1 MSEAWSECVGHV
13 VNGEFPLQEY
23 LGGKQTAVFLTERP
37 EQQGVRAAIKLVPA
51 GANADL
57 QLSHWRL
64 VQGFSHPS
72 LIRILDS
79 GRCQIGNRELL
90 FLVTEYAEE
99 NLAQIVRERSLA
111 ATETGEMM
119 GPILDTLT
127 WLHGRGL
134 VHGRLKPA
142 NILALND
149 QLKLSSDGIC
159 AIGSDISLKSSIYD
173 APEIATAGATPA
185 ADVWSLGMT
194 LSEVLTQRLP
204 AQDEQGQADP
214 VLPEGLSAPFSDVV
228 AGCLRRDPAQ
238 RSTPAK
244 IAEQLRPKPAPEVP
258 QTAAAQTPP
267 AAPVPPLPAS
277 ASVPPATPVRSQPAN
292 PAPAAP
298 VATAPQVKAP
308 VTTPAR
314 SPVAARRPEQKRPF
328 VLVAAA
334 IAAVLV
340 LTGWALLHHGGN
352 EGIAPKPSSDS
363 QPSPTSAGPVAS
375 ASKSKPSPV
384 PRRSGGRAGSTSG
397 TTAPTITASTAT
409 APVPATAAPSTTA
422 PSAPTSR
429 AAATSEVV
437 QQVLPNVPEA
447 ARNTIQG
454 TVRVNVKAH
463 VDGSGGVS
471 DAELDSPGPS
481 QYFARLSLQ
490 ATKSWKFAQSQD
502 VKRTFIVH
510 FQFTNAATRASAIRS
525 Q

>member
-90 FLVTEYAEE
+90 FLVMEYAEE
-99 NLAQIVRERSLA
+99 SLAQIVRERPLA

-159 AIGSDISLKSSIYD
+159 AIGSDISLKSSYD
-173 APEIATAGATPA
+173 APEIASAGPTPA

-238 RSTPAK
+238 RSTPAL

-267 AAPVPPLPAS
+267 PAPVPPPAS
-277 ASVPPATPVRSQPAN
+277 ASAAPATPVRPQPET
-292 PAPAAP
+292 PDPAAP
-298 VATAPQVKAP
+298 VATAPQVKAS

-314 SPVAARRPEQKRPF
+314 PPVAARRAEQKRPF

-334 IAAVLV
+334 IVAVLV

-352 EGIAPKPSSDS
+352 EGAVPKPSSDS
-363 QPSPTSAGPVAS
+363 QPSPTSAGPVAA

-384 PRRSGGRAGSTSG
+384 PRRSGARTASTPAATAQT
-397 TTAPTITASTAT
+397 TTAPTATAST
-409 APVPATAAPSTTA
+409 PPTAAPSATA
-422 PSAPTSR
+422 PPASTSR
-429 AAATSEVV
+429 APAANEVV

-454 TVRVNVKAH
+454 TVRVSVKVD

-471 DAELDSPGPS
+471 GAELDSAGPS

-490 ATKSWKFAQSQD
+490 AAKSWRFAQSQD
-502 VKRTFIVH
+502 VKRTFIVR
-510 FQFTNAATRASAIRS
+510 FQFTNHDTRASAVGP